1 LREEAKELTSSET
14 LLKRSDLI
22 SRSGPQ
28 TRACSRQEVILKR
41 SAPQAQREETMR
53 EINVKSITEKV
64 RELCMEANTDL
75 GGDVLQ
81 AFDRA
86 MEKEESP
93 LGLEILKELKENAR
107 IAKEERVAM
116 CQDTGFAVI
125 FMELGQDVHLVGGDL
140 KEAIFEGVR
149 RGYRD
154 GYLRKSICHPFTRA
168 NTGDNTPAI
177 IHTEIVPGDKVK
189 VIVAPKGGGSEN
201 MSRVVMLTPSDG
213 VEGIKRFVV
222 QRVKESGSNPCPP
235 TIVGVGIGGTFEQAA
250 LLAKKSL
257 LRSLGSKNPDPELE
271 KLESEIL
278 TEINKLGIG
287 PQGLGGR
294 TTSLAVHILMMP
306 CHIASFPLAVN
317 IQCHAQRH
325 KEAII

>member
-1 LREEAKELTSSET
+1 
-14 LLKRSDLI
+14 
-22 SRSGPQ
+22 
-28 TRACSRQEVILKR
+28 
-41 SAPQAQREETMR
+41 MR
-53 EINVKSITEKV
+53 EINVKLITEEV
-64 RELCMEANTDL
+64 RELCMEANTNL
-75 GGDVLQ
+75 GEDVLQ

-116 CQDTGFAVI
+116 CQDTGFAVV
-125 FMELGQDVHLVGGDL
+125 FVELGQDVHLIGGDL

-149 RGYRD
+149 QGYQD

-177 IHTEIVPGDKVK
+177 IHTEIVSGDEVK
-189 VIVAPKGGGSEN
+189 ITVAPKGGGSEN
-201 MSRVVMLTPSDG
+201 MSRVIMLTPSDG
-213 VEGIKRFVV
+213 VEGIKRYVL

-235 TIVGVGIGGTFEQAA
+235 TIVGIGIGGTFEEAA

-257 LRSLGSKNPDPELE
+257 LRPLGSKNPDPELDQ
-271 KLESEIL
+271 LEFDLL

>member
-1 LREEAKELTSSET
+1 
-14 LLKRSDLI
+14 
-22 SRSGPQ
+22 
-28 TRACSRQEVILKR
+28 
-41 SAPQAQREETMR
+41 MR
-53 EINVKSITEKV
+53 EIDVKLITEKV
-64 RELCMEANTDL
+64 RDLCMEANTDL
-75 GGDVLQ
+75 GEDVLE

-86 MEKEESP
+86 IQKEESP
-93 LGLEILKELKENAR
+93 LGVEILKELKENAR
-107 IAKEERVAM
+107 IARDERVAI
-116 CQDTGFAVI
+116 CQDTGFAVVFI
-125 FMELGQDVHLVGGDL
+125 ELGQDVHLVGGGM

-149 RGYRD
+149 QGYRD

-177 IHTEIVPGDKVK
+177 IHTEIIPGDQVK
-189 VIVAPKGGGSEN
+189 ITVAPKGGGSEN

-213 VEGIKRFVV
+213 IEGIKQYVV

-235 TIVGVGIGGTFEQAA
+235 TIVGVGIGGTFELAA
-250 LLAKKSL
+250 FLAKKSL
-257 LRSLGSKNPDPELE
+257 LRPLGSKNPDPELDQ
-271 KLESEIL
+271 LEFEIL

-325 KEAII
+325 KEVIL

>member
-1 LREEAKELTSSET
+1 
-14 LLKRSDLI
+14 
-22 SRSGPQ
+22 
-28 TRACSRQEVILKR
+28 
-41 SAPQAQREETMR
+41 MR
-53 EINVKSITEKV
+53 EINVKLITEKV
-64 RELCMEANTDL
+64 RELCMEANTNL
-75 GGDVLQ
+75 GEDVLQ
-81 AFDRA
+81 AFDGA
-86 MEKEESP
+86 MKKEESP

-107 IAKEERVAM
+107 IAKEEKVAI
-116 CQDTGFAVI
+116 CQDTGFAVV
-125 FMELGQDVHLVGGDL
+125 FVELGQDVHLVGGDL

-149 RGYRD
+149 QGYQD

-177 IHTEIVPGDKVK
+177 IHTEIVSGDEVK
-189 VIVAPKGGGSEN
+189 ITVAPKGGGSEN
-201 MSRVVMLTPSDG
+201 MSRVMMLTPSDG
-213 VEGIKRFVV
+213 VEGIKQYVL

-235 TIVGVGIGGTFEQAA
+235 TIVGIGIGGTFEEAA

-257 LRSLGSKNPDPELE
+257 LRPLGSKNPDPELDQ
-271 KLESEIL
+271 LEFDLL

>member
-1 LREEAKELTSSET
+1 
-14 LLKRSDLI
+14 
-22 SRSGPQ
+22 
-28 TRACSRQEVILKR
+28 
-41 SAPQAQREETMR
+41 MR
-53 EINVKSITEKV
+53 EINVTLITEKV
-64 RELCMEANTDL
+64 KELCMEANTDL
-75 GGDVLQ
+75 GEDVLQ

-93 LGLEILKELKENAR
+93 LGVEILRELKENAR
-107 IAKEERVAM
+107 IAREEKVAI
-116 CQDTGFAVI
+116 CQDTGFAVV
-125 FMELGQDVHLVGGDL
+125 FVELGQDVHLTGGGL

-149 RGYRD
+149 QGYRD

-177 IHTEIVPGDKVK
+177 IHTEVVPGESLK
-189 VIVAPKGGGSEN
+189 ITVAPKGGGSEN
-201 MSRVVMLTPSDG
+201 MSRVMMLTPSDG
-213 VEGIKRFVV
+213 KEGIKRYVV

-235 TIVGVGIGGTFEQAA
+235 TIVGIGIGGTFEQAA

-257 LRSLGSKNPDPELE
+257 LRPLGSKNPDSELE

-278 TEINKLGIG
+278 TEINQLGIG

-317 IQCHAQRH
+317 IQCHVQRH
-325 KEAII
+325 KEVVI